1 MLVVNILLFL
11 IAVLVLGF
19 MLGVIL
25 YGVGTFISD
34 TPVEGLPWQ
43 KSHLED
49 PRAEKSR
56 NKILAASMLLGF
68 LIATGV
74 LFIVFFTD
82 RSPSDLLIT
91 LAHALLDSV
100 SASTSL
106 GTLSGVTAGVF
117 WAIHWERYHALKK
130 KYNANE
136 TATVDQKYSDTRRL
150 WRNTALASTLVFVAL
165 LVVLFYPVGLAYDPG
180 DYSIL
185 IALTLVAISTM
196 FVKPRAVCY

>member
-1 MLVVNILLFL
+1 M
-11 IAVLVLGF
+11 
-19 MLGVIL
+19 
-25 YGVGTFISD
+25 
-34 TPVEGLPWQ
+34 
-43 KSHLED
+43 
-49 PRAEKSR
+49 AEKPHRRSTRQKSR

-106 GTLSGVTAGVF
+106 GTLSGVAAGVF

-136 TATVDQKYSDTRRL
+136 TTTVDQKYSDTRRL